1 MSRVEFREVKTDGE
15 MSLWHVELYCDE
27 GKMFPVGTAY
37 LSSHGEIAQLNFILV
52 GDEWRC
58 RGFAGQLLSA
68 IRSKWPKVT
77 ATSPMNDT
85 ARRLL
90 HRYEIQCGGEDSDD
104 EE

>member
-1 MSRVEFREVKTDGE
+1 MSRVEFREVKTEGE

-37 LSSHGEIAQLNFILV
+37 LSSHGESAQLNFILV
-52 GDEWRC
+52 ADEWRC
-58 RGFAGQLLSA
+58 RGLAGELLSA

-77 ATSPMNDT
+77 ATSPMNDI

-90 HRYEIQCGGEDSDD
+90 HRHEIQWGGEDD
-104 EE
+104 EEEE